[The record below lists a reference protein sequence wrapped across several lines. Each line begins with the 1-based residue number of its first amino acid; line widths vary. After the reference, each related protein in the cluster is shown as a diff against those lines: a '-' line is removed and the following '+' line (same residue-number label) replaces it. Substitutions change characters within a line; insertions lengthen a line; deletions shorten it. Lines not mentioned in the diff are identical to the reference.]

1 MATKK
6 FRISNKA
13 IVLMKLI
20 SALGLFFSCCLFF
33 FLNLGIFR
41 RDLGFDPDYP
51 LGSDANPW
59 YNLVFLIVFLLA
71 ICFIVYYITN
81 MVIRFETKQIWK
93 ADRLFIVYQI
103 VFTALLIIT
112 IWRWF
117 FISISNAMVPSVIM
131 VLAGF
136 INLITPRIV
145 DNNNRDF

>member
-1 MATKK
+1 
-6 FRISNKA
+6 
-13 IVLMKLI
+13 MKLL
-20 SALGLFFSCCLFF
+20 SALSLFFSCCLFF
-33 FLNLGIFR
+33 FLNLNIFK

-51 LGSDANPW
+51 LGSPSNPW

-81 MVIRFETKQIWK
+81 MIIRFETKQVWK

-103 VFTALLIIT
+103 VFTALLLIT

-117 FISISNAMVPSVIM
+117 FIDLSNAMVPSVIM
-131 VLAGF
+131 IVAGF

>member
-1 MATKK
+1 MAAKK
-6 FRISNKA
+6 FRMSNKA

-33 FLNLGIFR
+33 FLNLGIFK

-51 LGSDANPW
+51 LGSAANPW
-59 YNLVFLIVFLLA
+59 YNLAFLIVFLLA
-71 ICFIVYYITN
+71 LCFIVYYITN
-81 MVIRFETKQIWK
+81 LVIRFETKQLWK

-131 VLAGF
+131 ILAGF

>member
-1 MATKK
+1 MANKK

-13 IVLMKLI
+13 IVLMKLV

-33 FLNLGIFR
+33 FLNLGIFK
-41 RDLGFDPDYP
+41 RDLGFDKDYP
-51 LGSDANPW
+51 LGSAANPW

-117 FISISNAMVPSVIM
+117 FISISNAMIPSVIM
-131 VLAGF
+131 VISGF